1 MTATDPWLAARMH
14 NRVQVAAGEQ
24 VLGPAVR
31 AALDEYLSAV
41 RSGLGLGGAVTA
53 AASDD
58 DREPDW
64 SGFPDDSLWRRIVG
78 RRIAPAWRRVFG
90 RSYRRTAPD
99 APDVAGDT
107 RADDEAEQLAERLR
121 QFPRRVWSRIRE
133 TWRDGIARGES
144 PAALRARV
152 AELATLEG
160 WDGAATTMTR
170 TEVIGALN
178 GGSMGAALDEQAR
191 TRRPWVKTWLATAD
205 ERTRAEHRAADGQAR
220 PLAEPF
226 SVGTDR
232 VQFPGDPRARTFGTI
247 ANCRCSLTLG
257 PAPE

>member
-1 MTATDPWLAARMH
+1 MATDPWIAARMH
-14 NRVQVAAGEQ
+14 NRAQVAAGERD
-24 VLGPAVR
+24 LAPAVR
-31 AALDEYLSAV
+31 AALGEYLTAV
-41 RSGLGLGGAVTA
+41 RSGLGLDEAVTA
-53 AASDD
+53 AASPD

-78 RRIAPAWRRVFG
+78 QRIAPVWRRVFG

-99 APDVAGDT
+99 APDGAGEA
-107 RADDEAEQLAERLR
+107 RAEDESEQLAVRLQ
-121 QFPRRVWSRIRE
+121 QFPRRVWDRMRE

-144 PAALRARV
+144 PAALRGRV

-178 GGSMGAALDEQAR
+178 GGSMGAALDEQTR

-205 ERTRAEHRAADGQAR
+205 ERTRAEHRAADGQVQ
-220 PLAEPF
+220 PLNGLFE
-226 SVGTDR
+226 VGTDR
-232 VQFPGDPRARTFGTI
+232 VQFPGDPRARSFGTI

>member
-1 MTATDPWLAARMH
+1 MATDPWIAARMH
-14 NRVQVAAGEQ
+14 NRAQVAAGEQ

-41 RSGLGLGGAVTA
+41 RSGLGLDDAVTA
-53 AASDD
+53 AASPD

-64 SGFPDDSLWRRIVG
+64 SGFPSDSLWRRIVG
-78 RRIAPAWRRVFG
+78 QRIAPAWRRVFG
-90 RSYRRTAPD
+90 GSYRRTAPD
-99 APDVAGDT
+99 ASDGAGDA
-107 RADDEAEQLAERLR
+107 RAEDEGEQLAERLR
-121 QFPRRVWSRIRE
+121 QFPRRVWARMRE

-178 GGSMGAALDEQAR
+178 SGSMGAALDEQTR

-205 ERTRAEHRAADGQAR
+205 ERTRAEHRAADGQAQ
-220 PLAEPF
+220 PLAAPF
-226 SVGTDR
+226 EVGNDR
-232 VQFPGDPRARTFGTI
+232 LQFPGDPRARSFGTI
-247 ANCRCSLTLG
+247 ANCRCSMTLS